1 MFVKSV
7 IHRLK
12 VIFRG
17 KTVKW
22 LSKEEGEMKKGK
34 KKEIDTHIF
43 PQTLRW
49 LVNVPKSVHYN

>member
-17 KTVKW
+17 GTVKW
-22 LSKEEGEMKKGK
+22 LTKEGEK
-34 KKEIDTHIF
+34 KKMEIDAYIF
-43 PQTLRW
+43 LQTLRW
-49 LVNVPKSVHYN
+49 LVNMPKSVH